1 MKEYI
6 IGPGDEG
13 IRLDKQLLKILNNAG
28 SGFVY
33 RMLRKKNITLND
45 RKASGNEH
53 LSSGDVIKIFL
64 SDETFEK
71 FSGKNKTDELR
82 AEDKAQVSGSINEI
96 IIHEDEDLLIVNKPS
111 GLLTQKAFAQDISL
125 NEMCLSY
132 LTDKG
137 EISDETLKMFKPSV
151 CNRLDRNTSGIV
163 IFAKNYRA
171 ASTISRALKER
182 TIHKYYLCIVKG
194 RVNKEGRETAYLVK
208 DIRSNRVRVSD
219 TDEKGAS
226 VINTL
231 YRPLRTADGYSL
243 LEVELITGKSHQ
255 IRAQMAHIGHPLI
268 GDYKYGDKKL
278 NDDLKDRF
286 NISSQ
291 VLHAYKLVIPDKQ
304 GEDTDRYARTYIA
317 PPPEYMKELIEE
329 LFSCDMIDLR

>member
-53 LSSGDVIKIFL
+53 LSCGDVIKIFL

-82 AEDKAQVSGSINEI
+82 AADKAQVSGSINDI

-111 GLLTQKAFAQDISL
+111 GLLTQKASAQDISL

-137 EISDETLKMFKPSV
+137 VISDESLKIFKPSV

-194 RVNKEGRETAYLVK
+194 RVDKEGRKTAYLVK

-219 TDEKGAS
+219 TEEKGAS
-226 VINTL
+226 LITTL

-255 IRAQMAHIGHPLI
+255 IRAQMAHIGYPLL
-268 GDYKYGDKKL
+268 GDYKYGDKQL

-291 VLHAYKLVIPDKQ
+291 VLHAYKLVIPDEQ
-304 GEDTDRYARTYIA
+304 GEDTDRYAGTYIA
-317 PPPEYMKELIEE
+317 PPPGDMKELIEE
-329 LFSCDMIDLR
+329 LFSCDTNDLR